1 MMIGGANDVASG
13 GGPMKQS
20 WSGRLGSGEFGQFI
34 GGRLRQ
40 ERRLAGTT
48 REVLGKALRVGA
60 ETIENYESG
69 EQPLR
74 AQQLAAASAALGV
87 PVSALFYEGMRRAA
101 PTETRKDHDRW
112 LAIRRPLKFLY
123 RSDFAQLAPLLILW
137 QESRGEFSAEVDC
150 ALSAGDIL
158 ERAILVRRSPD
169 SSRLETEHF
178 GAKFMF
184 LRPSDIV
191 GREFQAQPDREYAAW
206 MIEAYEQLLDRPEL
220 ELQVEACRAVIRAWD
235 NRTICARYDRV
246 LIPWRRRGSDQF
258 LMCIALRRGEPA
270 AVPSDT
276 DALSP

>member
-1 MMIGGANDVASG
+1 VE
-13 GGPMKQS
+13 QH
-20 WSGRLGSGEFGQFI
+20 EQ
-34 GGRLRQ
+34 GGRPGSRGFGLFLGARLRE

-48 REVLGKALRVGA
+48 RETLG
-60 ETIENYESG
+60 E
-69 EQPLR
+69 
-74 AQQLAAASAALGV
+74 ALGV
-87 PVSALFYEGMRRAA
+87 STEIIEQCESSGKLLPAHHLATAAAVLGVSVSALFYNGAERGAPAAKRR
-101 PTETRKDHDRW
+101 EYQRW
-112 LAIRRPLKFLY
+112 LAVSRPPKFLY
-123 RSDFAQLAPLLILW
+123 RPDFAGLTPLLAFW
-137 QESRGEFSAEVDC
+137 QERRGEFSAEVER
-150 ALSAGDIL
+150 ALSAGGIL
-158 ERAILVRRSPD
+158 ERTILVRRSPD

-191 GREFQAQPDREYAAW
+191 GREFQAQPDQEYAAW

-220 ELQVEACRAVIRAWD
+220 ELRVEACRAIIHAWD
-235 NRTICARYDRV
+235 NTTICARYDRV